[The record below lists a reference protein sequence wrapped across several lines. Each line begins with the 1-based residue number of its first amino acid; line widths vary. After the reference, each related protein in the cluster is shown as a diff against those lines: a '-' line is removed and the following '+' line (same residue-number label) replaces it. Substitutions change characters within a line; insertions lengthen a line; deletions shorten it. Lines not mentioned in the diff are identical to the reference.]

1 MADRDKAKALTE
13 SQTVKQRD
21 KQKKTNIRT
30 NRKKQIAGQT
40 YAQTNRS
47 PVKLKS

>member
-13 SQTVKQRD
+13 SQTVKQTD

-30 NRKKQIAGQT
+30 NRKK
-40 YAQTNRS
+40 N
-47 PVKLKS
+47 